1 MSDAPGPGAAAV
13 ATQLLE
19 FFRDPARYRPAWIHG
34 EAPLPEGHV
43 VLKFALGRLSPG
55 WQRDLSKHDKEAL
68 VEAARAFVRQVCL
81 WERSTHY
88 QVLCLDPAAPAESVR
103 ENYRLLMALL
113 HPDRQ
118 EDAAEPEWPTG
129 CAQRVNESY
138 AVLSDSQQR
147 AEYDA
152 ALHHAHPAGELEM
165 AEPMPMRGPRHR
177 RRPAHLRTFA
187 VVSGVV
193 VTLFLVQAWWVNDTP
208 RHYALLERA
217 LPLSSA
223 QWMREAISDGVPRF
237 LEMRHA
243 MSFDP
248 IELLDPPKAPRRLAT
263 WVPAAEVVAQHAPIP
278 APPDPPTAAVPV
290 LAVEAAPQRVTI
302 VAPKPASAA
311 PPAAAPRL
319 VLAQSTASTSPV
331 PQPASLPSS
340 PSAQDI
346 ELLVARVVSYYEQG
360 DAGALMGLYASGE
373 PGFFEGMR
381 VRGIYSEFF
390 RATKDRRL
398 RMDHLDWQT
407 APDTARARGEAT
419 LIAELADG
427 SGKLERKVPVEL
439 DIAMRDGQARLTR
452 LNLYPEIK

>member
-1 MSDAPGPGAAAV
+1 
-13 ATQLLE
+13 
-19 FFRDPARYRPAWIHG
+19 
-34 EAPLPEGHV
+34 
-43 VLKFALGRLSPG
+43 
-55 WQRDLSKHDKEAL
+55 
-68 VEAARAFVRQVCL
+68 
-81 WERSTHY
+81 
-88 QVLCLDPAAPAESVR
+88 
-103 ENYRLLMALL
+103 
-113 HPDRQ
+113 
-118 EDAAEPEWPTG
+118 
-129 CAQRVNESY
+129 
-138 AVLSDSQQR
+138 
-147 AEYDA
+147 
-152 ALHHAHPAGELEM
+152 
-165 AEPMPMRGPRHR
+165 
-177 RRPAHLRTFA
+177 
-187 VVSGVV
+187 
-193 VTLFLVQAWWVNDTP
+193 
-208 RHYALLERA
+208 
-217 LPLSSA
+217 
-223 QWMREAISDGVPRF
+223 
-237 LEMRHA
+237 